1 MVRNLDSR
9 LSSRHRSVQWIIDKE
24 QSAKEMDRIIKQHTF
39 LWNSKH
45 EV

>member
-1 MVRNLDSR
+1 MALHHSS
-9 LSSRHRSVQWIIDKE
+9 LSLIDKE
-24 QSAKEMDRIIKQHTF
+24 QSAKVIDRIIKQHTF